1 MFTTRFVRH
10 SAVTARTNR
19 HEPAEPPAPT
29 RLCDRSPRT
38 EPMAASTERGPRR
51 RLGRS
56 GTGLAVLGVGAVLGG
71 IVALEATEPRGA
83 ALGAGLAVAVPLAWL
98 VAGVPYA
105 FVVGQVGLVVGPD
118 AGTTLALQAVL
129 VGLLLVDVGER
140 HDRQVLAVT
149 AGAAAGLLGLIVV
162 VDGLLVA
169 AGALLAAVGAA
180 GYLLHRYELVAL
192 GLVGDAS

>member
-1 MFTTRFVRH
+1 
-10 SAVTARTNR
+10 
-19 HEPAEPPAPT
+19 
-29 RLCDRSPRT
+29 
-38 EPMAASTERGPRR
+38 MAASTERGPRR
-51 RLGRS
+51 RLERS

-71 IVALEATEPRGA
+71 VVALEAAGTRSA
-83 ALGAGLAVAVPLAWL
+83 ALGAGLAVAMLLAWL
-98 VAGVPYA
+98 AAGVPYA
-105 FVVGQVGLVVGPD
+105 FVVGQIGLVVGPG
-118 AGTTLALQAVL
+118 AGTTALALQAVL

>member
-1 MFTTRFVRH
+1 
-10 SAVTARTNR
+10 
-19 HEPAEPPAPT
+19 
-29 RLCDRSPRT
+29 
-38 EPMAASTERGPRR
+38 MAASTERGPRR

-71 IVALEATEPRGA
+71 VVALEAAGTRSA
-83 ALGAGLAVAVPLAWL
+83 ALGAGLAVAMLLAWL
-98 VAGVPYA
+98 AAGVPYA
-105 FVVGQVGLVVGPD
+105 FVVGQIGLVIGPG
-118 AGTTLALQAVL
+118 AGTTALALQAAL

-162 VDGLLVA
+162 VDGLLA
-169 AGALLAAVGAA
+169 TAGALLAAVGAA

>member
-1 MFTTRFVRH
+1 
-10 SAVTARTNR
+10 
-19 HEPAEPPAPT
+19 
-29 RLCDRSPRT
+29 
-38 EPMAASTERGPRR
+38 MAASTERGLRR
-51 RLGRS
+51 RLGRP
-56 GTGLAVLGVGAVLGG
+56 GTGLAVLGAGAALGG
-71 IVALEATEPRGA
+71 VVALEAAGTRSA

-105 FVVGQVGLVVGPD
+105 FVVGEVGLVVGPG
-118 AGTTLALQAVL
+118 AGTTTALALQAVL

-149 AGAAAGLLGLIVV
+149 AGATTGLLGLIVV

-169 AGALLAAVGAA
+169 AGALLVAVGAA

-192 GLVGDAS
+192 GLAGDTS

>member
-1 MFTTRFVRH
+1 
-10 SAVTARTNR
+10 
-19 HEPAEPPAPT
+19 
-29 RLCDRSPRT
+29 
-38 EPMAASTERGPRR
+38 MAASTERGPRR

-56 GTGLAVLGVGAVLGG
+56 DTGLAVLGVSAVLGG
-71 IVALEATEPRGA
+71 VVALEAAGTRGA
-83 ALGAGLAVAVPLAWL
+83 ALGAGLAVAMLLAWL
-98 VAGVPYA
+98 AVGVPYA
-105 FVVGQVGLVVGPD
+105 FVVGQVGLVVGPG
-118 AGTTLALQAVL
+118 AGTTALALQAIL

-162 VDGLLVA
+162 VDGLLAA

-192 GLVGDAS
+192 GLAGDAS